1 MSPLGSDEIA
11 GLGFEQVVRLEM
23 SPEQRTEVR
32 LTVADEG
39 RWRGEV
45 IAYTHVT
52 TARWGRMRARSGRR
66 GLRREDSSG
75 RACGRCFRDAVDSGD
90 LRALRRRLLMS

>member
-1 MSPLGSDEIA
+1 MVALGVPHVGRLMSPLGSDEIA

-45 IAYTHVT
+45 IAL
-52 TARWGRMRARSGRR
+52 RMDGAPIWVELRDHRLPRDPPRR
-66 GLRREDSSG
+66 Q
-75 RACGRCFRDAVDSGD
+75 
-90 LRALRRRLLMS
+90 